1 MSAAK
6 LVVHTDILLAHLRG
20 SDYPSVLRK
29 AMGIFFCY
37 TTVFQAIELFAV
49 MRTAEERAH
58 AEDAMS
64 AMKLLGLNPKNA
76 ALYGGLLA
84 AHPRRRPMDLLV
96 CGLCM
101 ESRLPLLTGRRKDFE
116 GMQGLTLVTPGMIT
130 AGKSAADILHELG
143 R

>member
-6 LVVHTDILLAHLRG
+6 LVVHTDILLAHLRAA
-20 SDYPSVLRK
+20 DHPSVLRK
-29 AMGIFFCY
+29 AMGMFFCY
-37 TTVFQAIELFAV
+37 TTVFQAIEIFSV
-49 MRTAEERAH
+49 MRTPHERSH
-58 AEDAMS
+58 AEGAMS

-84 AHPRRRPMDLLV
+84 AHPGRRPMDLFV

-101 ESRLPLLTGRRKDFE
+101 ETRLPLLTGERKNFA
-116 GMQGLTLVTPGMIT
+116 GIRGLDVVTPGMIT